1 MKREPITKQNIGEIN
16 GNPNYVT
23 LLNPSSTTPAIF
35 KHTYEKVE
43 SRLILGGLS

>member
-23 LLNPSSTTPAIF
+23 SSDPLEPVVDNTR
-35 KHTYEKVE
+35 H
-43 SRLILGGLS
+43 L